1 MSNKYWII
9 LADAQLGAIHWQNSA
24 REQDYYEAFQTQCL
38 KAAMDKN
45 CLGILGLG
53 DLRERAS
60 IQARNLGG
68 LNRGL
73 QTLAQADKCLLALM
87 GNHDK
92 TTPNW
97 IREMCYPSLK
107 DLCDPKVQEE
117 HGFDPQSTLA
127 CDFLPKAEIK
137 GFLNQNGNGKN
148 LIFLHQSLRE
158 LTTNVLQSYD
168 ISVED
173 LHQYNIGN
181 ETPCQI
187 FMGDL
192 HNYGDIKSKQLSI
205 AYPGSLEMTDINEG
219 VNGLKSQKISSGPH
233 DYRKFVI
240 HFYPERKQDQENWV
254 PVEVKPRPWFRGKAK
269 NTKDSQKVLEI
280 LFEKSQTWE
289 SPACVLLTMPKSEIE
304 GVRKAIKA
312 LNCLEMR
319 IEEYDPIVDQSE
331 EEAYLEHYSHCLS
344 WIENKRRLQDLGAEY
359 LDEESTNL
367 LQKIC
372 ENDGSNS
379 STKAD
384 ILCAWQEWKTQ
395 VPKRPHNL

>member
-1 MSNKYWII
+1 
-9 LADAQLGAIHWQNSA
+9 
-24 REQDYYEAFQTQCL
+24 
-38 KAAMDKN
+38 
-45 CLGILGLG
+45 
-53 DLRERAS
+53 
-60 IQARNLGG
+60 
-68 LNRGL
+68 
-73 QTLAQADKCLLALM
+73 M

-92 TTPNW
+92 TEPSW
-97 IREMCYPSLK
+97 IKEMHYPSLK
-107 DLCDPKVQEE
+107 DLTSPKVQQD
-117 HGFDPQSTLA
+117 HGFDPETTLA
-127 CDFLPKAEIK
+127 VNFTPRSL
-137 GFLNQNGNGKN
+137 
-148 LIFLHQSLRE
+148 LIDTLKKHNPEKRKLVFLHQSLRE
-158 LTTNVLQSYD
+158 MTTHVLQSYD
-168 ISVED
+168 LSMGD
-173 LHQYNIGN
+173 LLNLGFGKDM
-181 ETPCQI
+181 ECTV

-192 HNYGDIKSKQLSI
+192 HNYGDIKEDNLEVV
-205 AYPGSLEMTDINEG
+205 YPGSLEMTDINEG
-219 VNGLKSQKISSGPH
+219 INGLKSQRVTSCPH

-254 PVEVKPRPWFRGKAK
+254 PVEIKPRPWFRGKAK

-280 LFEKSQTWE
+280 LLEKSQTWE

-304 GVRKAIKA
+304 GIRKAIKD

-344 WIENKRRLQDLGAEY
+344 WTENKRRLQDLGAEY

-372 ENDGSNS
+372 KNDGSNS